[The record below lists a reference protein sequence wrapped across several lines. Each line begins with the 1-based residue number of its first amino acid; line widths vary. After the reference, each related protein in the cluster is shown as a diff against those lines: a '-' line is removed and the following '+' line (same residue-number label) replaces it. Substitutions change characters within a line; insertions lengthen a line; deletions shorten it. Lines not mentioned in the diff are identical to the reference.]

1 MLQSQSDS
9 STILLE
15 AFQPY
20 RMPPVFSHQTSTDHV
35 DGHHS
40 RFQTRCLGSCHIKL
54 KSVTFPT
61 CTFSELT
68 ESEISEI
75 SSSYKEEM
83 TDESTALLPPKKR
96 KRTKVIRYDLIFTV
110 SNTSQIPME
119 QQTLYLFPREAMT
132 ECLTESAPHKILYSF
147 YQDGQDI
154 EHEEYTHDTRQD
166 TIISILM
173 SSVPQDLYL
182 AMKQMVASYE
192 LMCQSMMDLMRL
204 HYEKAAQ
211 QKMEVSLPDKRSS
224 KIVTDHWSSAE
235 DDWDKDEDMAAEEE
249 EDTFIKPTKRMST
262 SKASIAK
269 TSPIKKCLY
278 CGCKTT
284 PMWRRGPQGAGTLC
298 NACGVKWKHGKIL
311 SDKPPNGDT
320 VPTTER
326 RRKSSIAGSSKKT
339 NKKKQS
345 NAHEEANNLPITWE
359 SATSSDSSP
368 LDSFSCSP
376 NSSPSLATSLMDK
389 RKPLIPYDSQ
399 ALSVYVGEN
408 AIEAAAVLT
417 LLKKTK

>member
-1 MLQSQSDS
+1 M
-9 STILLE
+9 
-15 AFQPY
+15 FN
-20 RMPPVFSHQTSTDHV
+20 FH
-35 DGHHS
+35 
-40 RFQTRCLGSCHIKL
+40 
-54 KSVTFPT
+54 
-61 CTFSELT
+61 
-68 ESEISEI
+68 
-75 SSSYKEEM
+75 
-83 TDESTALLPPKKR
+83 
-96 KRTKVIRYDLIFTV
+96 
-110 SNTSQIPME
+110 
-119 QQTLYLFPREAMT
+119 
-132 ECLTESAPHKILYSF
+132 
-147 YQDGQDI
+147 
-154 EHEEYTHDTRQD
+154 
-166 TIISILM
+166 
-173 SSVPQDLYL
+173 
-182 AMKQMVASYE
+182 
-192 LMCQSMMDLMRL
+192 
-204 HYEKAAQ
+204 
-211 QKMEVSLPDKRSS
+211 
-224 KIVTDHWSSAE
+224 
-235 DDWDKDEDMAAEEE
+235 KDEDMAAEEE